1 MKVTFVVKDLDDL
14 TNVTPGNDMGMLPAA
29 RQANHQVGM
38 SRFGPQV
45 FVLQKITWGSDAM
58 KNQDNSFPSK
68 KIRWIGRRL
77 SYQLP
82 QPGGQKSFF
91 QRRKEPLRNLKNN
104 LHFSYLLIFLL
115 L

>member
-45 FVLQKITWGSDAM
+45 FVLQKNHMGQWRHEKPRQQFPIQKDSLDWAHLKLPVTSTWRPKSPFFNDGRNPSGTLKITFTSLT
-58 KNQDNSFPSK
+58 S
-68 KIRWIGRRL
+68 
-77 SYQLP
+77 
-82 QPGGQKSFF
+82 
-91 QRRKEPLRNLKNN
+91 
-104 LHFSYLLIFLL
+104 
-115 L
+115 